1 LLVGLVEVTVGPE
14 PPHAPHANAPGL
26 RCARPSSAR
35 NWCSSFAKAPMVS
48 ALVGDAGGREAE
60 GGERMWWG
68 TETEVYL

>member
-1 LLVGLVEVTVGPE
+1 
-14 PPHAPHANAPGL
+14 
-26 RCARPSSAR
+26 
-35 NWCSSFAKAPMVS
+35 VS